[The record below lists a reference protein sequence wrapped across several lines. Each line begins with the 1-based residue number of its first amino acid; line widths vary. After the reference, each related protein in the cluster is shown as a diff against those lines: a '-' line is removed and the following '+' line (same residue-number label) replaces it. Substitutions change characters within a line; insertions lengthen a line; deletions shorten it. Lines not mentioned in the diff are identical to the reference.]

1 LAKFKYRVMNS
12 DGQKTEGSY
21 EADSKEEV
29 IDFISGNGYYP
40 LMVEEISESTNIEI
54 KFKKKVKLKDLS
66 VFCRQFYTMLN
77 AGVPILTCL
86 EILSTQIEN
95 QKLREATKDINDEVE
110 KGGVLSDAMKKHTDV
125 FPDLLVSLI
134 ASGEASGNLDA
145 IMLRMATHYEK
156 ENKINNK
163 VTSALIYP
171 TVLGFVSI
179 GAVVFI
185 LTYVMPTFTEIFKE
199 SGTALPWSTRFL
211 LGLSEGI
218 KNNWIAIIVL
228 IMIGTFGL
236 KIFLKSDQ
244 GILISST
251 LKLKLPILKK
261 LNQMIIVSRFT
272 RTLSTLIASGLPLIE
287 ALEIVSS
294 VAGNKIAENALLKI
308 RDKVMRGES
317 LYSSMRESEIFP
329 EMLYSMVKIGEET
342 GSLDDILNKTADF
355 YDDELDSIIQTSV
368 ALMEP
373 ILIVVMG
380 LVIGFMVMSIM
391 MPMFDSYTKM

>member
-1 LAKFKYRVMNS
+1 MGKFKYRVMNS
-12 DGQKTEGSY
+12 DGEKIEGNY
-21 EADSKEEV
+21 EANSREEV

-40 LMVEEISESTNIEI
+40 LLVEEIVESTKIELN
-54 KFKKKVKLKDLS
+54 FNSRVKLKDLA

-86 EILSTQIEN
+86 EILSAQIQN
-95 QKLREATKDINDEVE
+95 KKLREATREVNEEVE

-125 FPDLLVSLI
+125 FPELLVSLV

-163 VTSALIYP
+163 ITSALIYP
-171 TVLGFVSI
+171 IVLGFVSI

-185 LTYVMPTFTEIFKE
+185 LTYVMPTFTEIFKQ
-199 SGTALPWSTRFL
+199 SGTVLPWSTRFL
-211 LGLSEGI
+211 LSLSEGI
-218 KNNWIAIIVL
+218 NNNWIIIIIAIIV
-228 IMIGTFGL
+228 GVFGL
-236 KIFLKSDQ
+236 NTFWKTEQ
-244 GILISST
+244 GKFTAS
-251 LKLKLPILKK
+251 KLKLILPVLNK

-272 RTLSTLIASGLPLIE
+272 RTLSTLIASGLSLIE
-287 ALEIVSS
+287 ALKIVSE
-294 VAGNKIAENALLKI
+294 VTGNKIAENTLLKI

-317 LYSSMRESEIFP
+317 LYSSMVESEIFP
-329 EMLYSMVKIGEET
+329 PMLYSMVKIGEET

-355 YDDELDSIIQTSV
+355 YDEELESMIQTSV

-380 LVIGFMVMSIM
+380 LIIGFIVASIM
-391 MPMFDSYTKM
+391 IPMFDSYNQI

>member
-1 LAKFKYRVMNS
+1 MGKFKYRVMNS
-12 DGQKTEGSY
+12 DGEKIEGSY
-21 EADSKEEV
+21 EANSKDEV

-40 LMVEEISESTNIEI
+40 LLIEEISQSKNIEI
-54 KFKKKVKLKDLS
+54 KFNSKVKLKDLS

-86 EILSTQIEN
+86 EILSGQIGN
-95 QKLREATKDINDEVE
+95 KKLREATKDINDEVQ

-125 FPDLLVSLI
+125 FPDLLVSLV
-134 ASGEASGNLDA
+134 ASGEASGNLDD

-156 ENKINNK
+156 ENKTTNK
-163 VTSALIYP
+163 VKSAMIYP
-171 TVLGFVSI
+171 MILGMVSI

-185 LTYVMPTFTEIFKE
+185 LTFVMPTFAGIFND
-199 SGTALPWSTRFL
+199 SGTVLPWSTRLL
-211 LGLSEGI
+211 LGLGDGI
-218 KNNWIAIIVL
+218 KNYWIYIIIL
-228 IMIGTFGL
+228 IGLSAFGL
-236 KIFLKSDQ
+236 NIFLKSDQ
-244 GILISST
+244 GILISSN

-272 RTLSTLIASGLPLIE
+272 RTLSTLIASGLSLIE
-287 ALEIVSS
+287 ALKIVSA

-317 LYSSMRESEIFP
+317 LYSSMRESGIFP

-355 YDDELDSIIQTSV
+355 YDDELESIIQTSV

-373 ILIVVMG
+373 VLIVVMG
-380 LVIGFMVMSIM
+380 LVIGFMVVSIM
-391 MPMFDSYTKM
+391 MPMFDSYSQI